1 MKRLMITKN
10 SAMKIQTLVVNHK
23 SGPIKLNPVRFKW
36 IICSII
42 EVMKEFN
49 ACDQVIPRNNNA
61 VWLKDDLF
69 ECLDTHIK
77 SQWNKLLFHILNL
90 FESFTWQEHKGTKI
104 WQTGN
109 YKHNFISEMQNMF
122 FRSSHWKNSQNPQ
135 SK

>member
-10 SAMKIQTLVVNHK
+10 SVMKIQTLVVNHK
-23 SGPIKLNPVRFKW
+23 SGPIKLNPVRFKG

-42 EVMKEFN
+42 DVMKEFN

-104 WQTGN
+104 
-109 YKHNFISEMQNMF
+109 
-122 FRSSHWKNSQNPQ
+122 
-135 SK
+135 